1 MPIDYGV
8 GANEGNSG
16 SKTDNGP
23 KTKNRKLLSDFESIL
38 LLLNQAILF
47 GFFPLVIIVSS
58 LFTIF
63 VFKGN
68 NILVGLVIIAIAIT
82 GYILYNTYKE
92 TPEKEEWLISVFKRY
107 YITWLP
113 GLHFLVRPIMK
124 IDHKITI
131 NATKVFDIF
140 MEEGSHKLEFT
151 NGSAGL
157 SIKVMVR
164 ALNSYK
170 AAYEINIT
178 EEEIKAIELKEKDKG
193 TTRLPERWM
202 YFVAIKIEAV
212 VRGVCGNL
220 SIDDAIQAKAID
232 DSEGVEYEIDPE
244 IIARAV
250 RIATRSISDYDIEIE
265 QITFSAVTL
274 SPEIEKAR
282 DDIYIA
288 EQDVLKQ
295 KQILEKQKIEA
306 DGAEVIAD
314 GIKRALWKS
323 IEGMTDENGNTL
335 KSKMSFADAMQ
346 FKVVMEAVKHI
357 GDVTMISSGG
367 GIDIPESIATQIGA
381 SFGVGFGATT
391 KKNDKRE
398 KDQEDDEQ

>member
-1 MPIDYGV
+1 MEEMNY
-8 GANEGNSG
+8 NFG
-16 SKTDNGP
+16 SSQNDQEDSP
-23 KTKNRKLLSDFESIL
+23 RTKNIQKLSVFEEML
-38 LLLNQAILF
+38 LLVNKVILF
-47 GFFPLVIIVSS
+47 GFFPLVIIFSF
-58 LFTIF
+58 LLRIF

-68 NILVGLVIIAIAIT
+68 NTLVGLIIIAIAIT

-92 TPEKEEWLISVFKRY
+92 TPEKEEWLISAFKRY
-107 YITWLP
+107 YITWRS
-113 GLHFLVRPIMK
+113 GLHFLIRPIMR

-157 SIKVMVR
+157 SIKVMAR

-178 EEEIKAIELKEKDKG
+178 EEEIRAIELKEKDKG
-193 TTRLPERWM
+193 TTRLPEIWM
-202 YFVAIKIEAV
+202 YFIAIKIEAA

-232 DSEGVEYEIDPE
+232 DSGGIEFEIDPE
-244 IIARAV
+244 IIVRAV
-250 RIATRSISDYDIEIE
+250 RIATSSISGYEIVIE

-282 DDIYIA
+282 DAIYIA

-295 KQILEKQKIEA
+295 KQILKKQKVEA

-335 KSKMSFADAMQ
+335 ESKMSFADAMQ